1 MRHVRKQWDVKNR
14 EGFEVQFPFFCYI
27 QPLLVFSSSQC
38 LLWQSSLVSYG
49 FNICPVG
56 PVAWYLSWILFYVSH
71 WNPYHTCSQSSTYL
85 LLFPSKTLSRCS
97 PTINCRDH
105 PDTFKQLVPAVSR
118 DIMPLQGLMFTAT
131 LFFVNA
137 NYQVSQQLQS
147 ALILCVL

>member
-97 PTINCRDH
+97 PTINCRNH
-105 PDTFKQLVPAVSR
+105 PGTCKQFVPAVSSLSCLCKGWCS
-118 DIMPLQGLMFTAT
+118 LQLCFLLMLITK
-131 LFFVNA
+131 
-137 NYQVSQQLQS
+137 YPSSYSQH
-147 ALILCVL
+147 